1 MKKQLLLGLVGLL
14 SVATMSAENGILAT
28 TSELFANDVTKQWKE
43 ELYKEEGKQPT
54 HKLTEAR
61 CGMYCKEQRKKD
73 GWRGMSNEFG
83 HEVALKAGKLT
94 CSCTYSG
101 NARKK

>member
-1 MKKQLLLGLVGLL
+1 MKKQLLLGLVALF
-14 SVATMSAENGILAT
+14 SATTMSAKTGILAE

-54 HKLTEAR
+54 HGLTEAR
-61 CGMYCKEQRKKD
+61 CGLYCKEQRKKD
-73 GWRGMSNEFG
+73 GWRGMSDEFG
-83 HEVALKAGKLT
+83 HEVDLKAGKLT

>member
-14 SVATMSAENGILAT
+14 SAATMSAKNGILAT

-43 ELYKEEGKQPT
+43 ERYKEEGKKPT
-54 HKLTEAR
+54 HVLTEAL
-61 CGMYCKEQRKKD
+61 CGLYCKEQRKKD
-73 GWRGMSNEFG
+73 GWRGMADEFG
-83 HEVALKAGKLT
+83 HKVDLKADKLT